1 MHRKKGDFDMYTV
14 RFQLELSG
22 SEKRFLSKSFFY
34 ANQMHNQLVRYATN
48 RLNALFHD
56 KEYMGARKAYGEAE
70 FSKKKGSELSAFE
83 KKKKKELSNIM
94 CVKQKE
100 YNLTKTSLCKFV
112 SKEQKKYKNY
122 INSHQAQ
129 AEAEAVYKGVEKVLF
144 EDGHHLHYRRYNSFD
159 CIKQKCAATGVRLLR
174 WDTICF
180 MKHYYKVRVP
190 KNEYIQNIISS
201 VDLKEDVVYSFLKR
215 IEFNSGF
222 KYYVVITLR
231 GDAPKRIKL
240 SKDGGHRTGVDFGT
254 STIATV
260 SNNEVHLE
268 ELAPESAKYEKEIRH
283 KQNLVDASMRK
294 HNPENYNKNGT
305 VKKGKHKWKTTKRCR
320 RLKRQVRVLYR
331 KQSAYIKTSHHAFIT

>member
-1 MHRKKGDFDMYTV
+1 MYTV

-48 RLNALFHD
+48 RLKALFHD
-56 KEYMGARKAYGEAE
+56 KEYVGARKAYGEAE
-70 FSKKKGSELSAFE
+70 YSKKKVSELSASE

-94 CVKQKE
+94 CIKQKE

-112 SKEQKKYKNY
+112 SKEQKKFKNY

-144 EDGHHLHYRRYNSFD
+144 EDGRHLHYRRYNSFD

-180 MKHYYKVRVP
+180 MKHYFKVRIP

-222 KYYVVITLR
+222 KYYSL
-231 GDAPKRIKL
+231 
-240 SKDGGHRTGVDFGT
+240 
-254 STIATV
+254 
-260 SNNEVHLE
+260 
-268 ELAPESAKYEKEIRH
+268 Y
-283 KQNLVDASMRK
+283 
-294 HNPENYNKNGT
+294 
-305 VKKGKHKWKTTKRCR
+305 
-320 RLKRQVRVLYR
+320 VR
-331 KQSAYIKTSHHAFIT
+331 

>member
-1 MHRKKGDFDMYTV
+1 MNDVCNSFSTVSIRGPCYNIYVECIAKKGVFDMYTV

-34 ANQMHNQLVRYATN
+34 ANQMHNQLVQYATN

-56 KEYMGARKAYGEAE
+56 TEYVDALKAYGKAE
-70 FSKKKGSELSAFE
+70 FSKKKGSELSASE

-94 CVKQKE
+94 CIKQKE

-222 KYYVVITLR
+222 KYYSL
-231 GDAPKRIKL
+231 
-240 SKDGGHRTGVDFGT
+240 
-254 STIATV
+254 
-260 SNNEVHLE
+260 
-268 ELAPESAKYEKEIRH
+268 Y
-283 KQNLVDASMRK
+283 
-294 HNPENYNKNGT
+294 
-305 VKKGKHKWKTTKRCR
+305 
-320 RLKRQVRVLYR
+320 VR
-331 KQSAYIKTSHHAFIT
+331 